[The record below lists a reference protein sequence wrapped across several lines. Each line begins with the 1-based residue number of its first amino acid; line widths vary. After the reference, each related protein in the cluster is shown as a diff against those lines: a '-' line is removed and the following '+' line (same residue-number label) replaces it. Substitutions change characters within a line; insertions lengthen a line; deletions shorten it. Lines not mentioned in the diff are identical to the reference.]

1 MSGQA
6 EVIYASPSLR
16 ILEMTA
22 PVGIRL
28 IGHVDLSE
36 RDELERALKRMLT
49 VGRDLYVDLSELE
62 YADVGG
68 MRTIFDLG
76 AYIADDGCRLILLD
90 PNPVVHRLIQ
100 ICAGFAPTTV
110 EVKQRSDIATV
121 TGQA

>member
-22 PVGIRL
+22 PVGMRL
-28 IGHVDLSE
+28 IGHIDLSD
-36 RDELERALKRMLT
+36 RDGLGRVLKRMLS
-49 VGRDLYVDLSELE
+49 VRRDLYIDLSKLD

-68 MRTIFDLG
+68 MRTSFDLG

-90 PNPVVHRLIQ
+90 PNPVVHRFIQ

-110 EVKQRSDIATV
+110 EIKRRSDMANV

>member
-1 MSGQA
+1 M
-6 EVIYASPSLR
+6 
-16 ILEMTA
+16 
-22 PVGIRL
+22 
-28 IGHVDLSE
+28 
-36 RDELERALKRMLT
+36 
-49 VGRDLYVDLSELE
+49 DLSELE

-100 ICAGFAPTTV
+100 ICGGFAPTTV
-110 EVKQRSDIATV
+110 EVKQRSDIAKV